1 MGSARYGWRAS
12 VGIVV
17 AIYALA
23 LAVGYVVLL
32 QTAGWGLLWAA
43 LAADVAA
50 TVVVFAGS
58 RALDNSS
65 VYDPYWSV
73 APLPLALWWLA
84 EVGAAGEAG
93 RQALVIGA
101 LGLWGARL
109 TWNFLRGWTGLGHE
123 DWRYVEIRKK
133 TGGAYWIVSFLGIHL
148 MPTLLVFGGSVSA
161 YVAIAGRGRALGW
174 LDAVAAVVTFG
185 AIAIEATADA
195 QLRRFVLARTD
206 LSKTLETGLWRWSR
220 HPNYFGEMVLWLG
233 IAVIASEA
241 LAGRQLVALISPVFV
256 FVLIRYISGV
266 PMLEA
271 KGKKRFGNDP
281 RYQQY
286 VANTPVLVLRPPK
299 KAD

>member
-1 MGSARYGWRAS
+1 MTRRGSEWPRS
-12 VGIVV
+12 V
-17 AIYALA
+17 AIVSAIYMLA
-23 LAVGYVVLL
+23 LAVGYATL
-32 QTAGWGLLWAA
+32 GWAADLWLLWSAA
-43 LAADVAA
+43 AADVAA

-161 YVAIAGRGRALGW
+161 YVAIAGRGRPLGW

-220 HPNYFGEMVLWLG
+220 HPNYFGEIMLWWGLWLFAMAAAPG
-233 IAVIASEA
+233 AWWTVAGP
-241 LAGRQLVALISPVFV
+241 LAITGLFAGVSVPLMDTRMVERRPGFAERMRRTRAIVPWPV
-256 FVLIRYISGV
+256 GT
-266 PMLEA
+266 
-271 KGKKRFGNDP
+271 KG
-281 RYQQY
+281 
-286 VANTPVLVLRPPK
+286 A
-299 KAD
+299 

>member
-1 MGSARYGWRAS
+1 VGSARYGWRAS

-109 TWNFLRGWTGLGHE
+109 TWNFLRGWAGLGHE

-161 YVAIAGRGRALGW
+161 YVAIAGRGRPLGW

-220 HPNYFGEMVLWLG
+220 HPNYFGEIMLWWGLWLFAMAAAPG
-233 IAVIASEA
+233 AWWTVAGP
-241 LAGRQLVALISPVFV
+241 LAITGLFAGVSVPLMDTRMVERRPGFAERIRRTRAIVPWPV
-256 FVLIRYISGV
+256 GT
-266 PMLEA
+266 
-271 KGKKRFGNDP
+271 KG
-281 RYQQY
+281 
-286 VANTPVLVLRPPK
+286 A
-299 KAD
+299 